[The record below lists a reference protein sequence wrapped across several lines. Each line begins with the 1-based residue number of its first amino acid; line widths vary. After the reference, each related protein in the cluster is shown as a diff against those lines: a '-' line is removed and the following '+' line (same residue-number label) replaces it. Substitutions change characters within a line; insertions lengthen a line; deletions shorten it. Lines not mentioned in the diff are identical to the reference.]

1 MRQRGWRRSDCG
13 ILLGIDE
20 NLFSLPDE
28 SACSFPHPFF
38 FFRLFFM
45 SIVLQTEELTKK
57 FSKLLAVDRL
67 NLCLKKGTIT
77 ALLGGNGAGKTTTL
91 SMLLGLLKP
100 TSGKIELFG
109 HDFIRDRFSV
119 LGRMNFSS
127 PYVDLPQ
134 RLTVRENL
142 SVYGRLYGVNDV
154 PGRIEELVEE
164 FRLENF
170 LDSRLRRLSSGQKTR
185 VSLAKSMI
193 NRPEFLLLDEPT
205 ASLDPET
212 TGWIRDLLDH
222 YCKKRNATILF
233 ASHDMREVELLCDEV
248 LLLSQGKL
256 VEQGSPRELLSKYD
270 HGTLE
275 EVFLQ
280 VSKQSA
286 RE

>member
-1 MRQRGWRRSDCG
+1 
-13 ILLGIDE
+13 
-20 NLFSLPDE
+20 
-28 SACSFPHPFF
+28 
-38 FFRLFFM
+38 M
-45 SIVLQTEELTKK
+45 STVLQTTDLTKE
-57 FSKLLAVDRL
+57 FSQVLAVDRL
-67 NLCLKKGTIT
+67 NLRLEKGSIT

-100 TSGKIELFG
+100 SSGMIELFG
-109 HDFIRDRFSV
+109 ENFIDNRFSV

-134 RLTVRENL
+134 RLTVRQNL
-142 SVYGRLYGVNDV
+142 SVYGRLYGVKNV
-154 PGRIEELVEE
+154 SRRIDELVAE
-164 FRLENF
+164 FRLEEL
-170 LDSRLRRLSSGQKTR
+170 LDRRLRRLSSGQKTR

-212 TGWIRDLLDH
+212 TGWIRDLLDQ
-222 YCKKRNATILF
+222 YRKESGATILF

-256 VEQGSPRELLSKYD
+256 VEKGSPRELLFKYD
-270 HGTLE
+270 HQTLE

-280 VSKQSA
+280 VSKQGG
-286 RE
+286 EE